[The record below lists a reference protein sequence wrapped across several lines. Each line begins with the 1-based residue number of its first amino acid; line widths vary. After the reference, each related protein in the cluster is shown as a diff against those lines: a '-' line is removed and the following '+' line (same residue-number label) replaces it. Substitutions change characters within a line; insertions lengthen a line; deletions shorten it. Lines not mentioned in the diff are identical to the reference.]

1 MAAPPKTRS
10 GKFLPKT
17 MRGIVDGRGK
27 RTTRPWPSACERIHL
42 APAGTAR
49 RPGRAYLLSMGTD
62 THAFLSDLARG
73 LAPRADQLVDAV
85 ERGTD
90 EISATCLYAV
100 YDPVSRACSLA
111 GAGHFPPAVVTPPT
125 ADGAASAPRA
135 VDFPELL
142 PIGPPLGLGGLPFE
156 TAQFELPPG
165 SRLVLYT
172 DGLVKSRSR
181 DLETSLALLRDV
193 LARAPAS
200 LEETCDEL
208 LSALLP
214 SRPTDDV
221 ALLVARTAAL
231 DADQVAT
238 WNLSSDPAFV
248 SQARAHVS
256 RQLTSW
262 GLEEMA
268 FTTELVVSE
277 LVTNAIR
284 YGKSPIQLRMILQ
297 SALTCEVSDASSTAP
312 HLRRAR
318 VFDEGGR
325 GLLLVAQ
332 LTEHWGTRHNREGK
346 VIWPEQL
353 TPA

>member
-1 MAAPPKTRS
+1 V
-10 GKFLPKT
+10 L
-17 MRGIVDGRGK
+17 
-27 RTTRPWPSACERIHL
+27 
-42 APAGTAR
+42 
-49 RPGRAYLLSMGTD
+49 
-62 THAFLSDLARG
+62 
-73 LAPRADQLVDAV
+73 
-85 ERGTD
+85 
-90 EISATCLYAV
+90 
-100 YDPVSRACSLA
+100 
-111 GAGHFPPAVVTPPT
+111 PAVATPST
-125 ADGAASAPRA
+125 ADGDAPAAHA
-135 VDFPELL
+135 VAFPEM

-165 SRLVLYT
+165 SRLVLFT
-172 DGLVKSRSR
+172 DGLVQSRSR
-181 DLETSLALLRDV
+181 DVETALALLRDV

-208 LSALLP
+208 LSTLLP
-214 SRPTDDV
+214 SRPADDV
-221 ALLVARTAAL
+221 ALLVAQTGVL
-231 DADQVAT
+231 DADHVAT
-238 WNLSSDPAFV
+238 WDLPSDPAVV
-248 SQARAHVS
+248 SKARVHAS
-256 RQLTSW
+256 DQLAAW

-346 VIWPEQL
+346 AIWAEQAI
-353 TPA
+353 PACVAELPSALA